1 MLADATC
8 FVDEDLPTRGKTISR
23 ARESSR
29 FRDNFALFNGC
40 HYAAERCDGGHYP
53 YIEQEEAGVL
63 GFSGPINIEGVTHGV
78 QNVFPIYL
86 PWENRV
92 FVPKQAYAFM
102 LNCP

>member
-1 MLADATC
+1 MLADAPC
-8 FVDEDLPTRGKTISR
+8 FVDERLPTRGKTISP

-63 GFSGPINIEGVTHGV
+63 GLPSPIQFDLVINGDQYGLPSFPPSG
-78 QNVFPIYL
+78 
-86 PWENRV
+86 NRV
-92 FVPKQAYAFM
+92 IPSKQALALMVY
-102 LNCP
+102 C